1 MVWWLSSSFCRDID
15 DNDYIPA
22 EIWLGDPMMRWLGEN
37 VFENPMIYWSVWW
50 EGDPLA
56 SSRSCP
62 LCSTQSTRASR
73 WNLLIYC
80 DFARTYVITMIS
92 PKQYLTPMIS
102 PEHLSA
108 FHHPLRRLEHAVVF
122 FNPHPPIFKCIV
134 KLLLKVIRKWCSQQA
149 FINKFWF
156 SMHRTR
162 TFPCVVAHLYMRPC
176 VCPRAYTM
184 LVLHV
189 SVKMLYFFL
198 FNFTMIARCVLVD
211 KCTTL

>member
-1 MVWWLSSSFCRDID
+1 MIRWPYDKVIRGKCFWKSD
-15 DNDYIPA
+15 DLLIS
-22 EIWLGDPMMRWLGEN
+22 LVRKRWCADF
-37 VFENPMIYWSVWW
+37 FENPMIYWSVWW

-108 FHHPLRRLEHAVVF
+108 FHHPLRRLEHAVF
-122 FNPHPPIFKCIV
+122 FFIPHPPIFKCIV
-134 KLLLKVIRKWCSQQA
+134 KLLLKVIGKCCGQQA

-156 SMHRTR
+156 FHASHENISMCGC
-162 TFPCVVAHLYMRPC
+162 TFIYAPMCLATSTHDACSSCESQDVIFLLIQLHNDC
-176 VCPRAYTM
+176 TVCARRQ
-184 LVLHV
+184 VH
-189 SVKMLYFFL
+189 
-198 FNFTMIARCVLVD
+198 NFIR
-211 KCTTL
+211 